1 LKGHKDFTCQGP
13 EGTIKMG
20 MSGELLRIRVKQGA
34 KLHTQQCEGEDIC
47 TKTCRSY
54 MKEMMSE
61 AVKYR

>member
-1 LKGHKDFTCQGP
+1 
-13 EGTIKMG
+13 MG

-54 MKEMMSE
+54 MKEMRSE